1 MRVGVEGR
9 KEGGDP
15 LGTTTTPT
23 ASHYNALN
31 FAVFATL
38 SIVCAWVA
46 SWLDGCLVCACG
58 CCDSSS
64 EPFAG
69 VVVRWL
75 IEKFDRIG

>member
-1 MRVGVEGR
+1 MPMRVGVEGR

-46 SWLDGCLVCACG
+46 SWLDG
-58 CCDSSS
+58 
-64 EPFAG
+64 
-69 VVVRWL
+69 
-75 IEKFDRIG
+75 